1 MQKVTSPAKKIRDPP
16 NLFVNH
22 PAELNVVLDER
33 GKKGSRKRNIMA
45 QDVLVPG
52 VVFFTIGWIAWV
64 IFSSIRRYMIAKFQA
79 GVQSKLLDKV
89 DSSQALLSYAETEAG
104 RKFIDALTVEQAEP
118 MTPYRRILTGV
129 QVGITLVALG
139 IGLLLVH
146 STGMDSDVEFTIFG
160 TLAVALGVGLG
171 ISAAACYFIS
181 RSMGLLQRRSN
192 S

>member
-1 MQKVTSPAKKIRDPP
+1 
-16 NLFVNH
+16 
-22 PAELNVVLDER
+22 
-33 GKKGSRKRNIMA
+33 MA

-104 RKFIDALTVEQAEP
+104 RKFIDALTVEQSEP